1 MPNIENYSSYISEFA
16 PGLRDH
22 YLTLMPFDD
31 VIHSVHAGPQPQAKH
46 YNPDEP
52 AYFCLDFSE
61 WENGEITELKMWRV
75 EKDRVFLETMD
86 GDLPSSMRQLWDF
99 LRQLQRDPYAFTS

>member
-1 MPNIENYSSYISEFA
+1 MPNVESYSSYINEFA
-16 PGLRDH
+16 PELRDL
-22 YLTLMPFDD
+22 YLTLMPFED
-31 VIHSVHAGPQPQAKH
+31 VIHSVHAGPQPQSKH

-52 AYFCLDFSE
+52 TYFSLDFSE
-61 WENGEITELKMWRV
+61 WKNGEITELKMWRV

-99 LRQLQRDPYAFTS
+99 LRQLQRDPYAFTN

>member
-1 MPNIENYSSYISEFA
+1 MPNIESYSSYISEFA
-16 PGLRDH
+16 PELRDL
-22 YLTLMPFDD
+22 YLTLMPFED
-31 VIHSVHAGPQPQAKH
+31 VIHSVYAGPQPQAKH
-46 YNPDEP
+46 YDPDEP
-52 AYFCLDFSE
+52 VYFSLDFSE

-99 LRQLQRDPYAFTS
+99 LRQLQRGPYAFTS